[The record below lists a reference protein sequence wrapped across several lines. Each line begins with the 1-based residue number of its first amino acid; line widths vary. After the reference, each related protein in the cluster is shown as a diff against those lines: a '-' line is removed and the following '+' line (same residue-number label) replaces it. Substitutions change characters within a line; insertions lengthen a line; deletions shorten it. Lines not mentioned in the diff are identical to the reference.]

1 MNDIIFNIVSYLLE
15 FTRVVFV
22 SVYLIQIKVNYKRK
36 LFIGFLIS
44 LFLIGIASYYIFLY
58 DISFVFDIVA
68 LILLF
73 ISTSEKK
80 KIKIS
85 IIVNIGIII
94 FDMCF
99 GSVLMFVLGLNPGIF
114 LENYW
119 LYIPVNCFTFI
130 IIVIMSV
137 LCMKWRKKNMEYD
150 VSKKYILI
158 FIIGALFLGCF
169 ITCVQYIGFAERN
182 DFISRF
188 ATLGLT
194 VSSIIFVVITFLLIL
209 NKNKNE
215 HLKREM
221 KTNEKLLKSQEE
233 YYAMLLEK
241 EEETKKF
248 RHDIQNHIYCMHTLL
263 NNKDYDELSRY
274 FKRMDSDLKN
284 LKGGIHTGNSLV
296 NAIVNS
302 IKNKYSDVKINWK
315 GDIPINLCLS
325 SMDLCT
331 IFFNLISNAFEAAC
345 KADKKEVDV
354 SVKVIETK
362 LLIVVSNY
370 TKEKPDIIDGKIKSS
385 KKEKNHGYGIK
396 NIKKCVEDNEGDFNI
411 TFVDNIFTAEVFF
424 NDILTYE

>member
-1 MNDIIFNIVSYLLE
+1 
-15 FTRVVFV
+15 
-22 SVYLIQIKVNYKRK
+22 
-36 LFIGFLIS
+36 
-44 LFLIGIASYYIFLY
+44 
-58 DISFVFDIVA
+58 
-68 LILLF
+68 
-73 ISTSEKK
+73 
-80 KIKIS
+80 
-85 IIVNIGIII
+85 
-94 FDMCF
+94 
-99 GSVLMFVLGLNPGIF
+99 
-114 LENYW
+114 
-119 LYIPVNCFTFI
+119 
-130 IIVIMSV
+130 
-137 LCMKWRKKNMEYD
+137 
-150 VSKKYILI
+150 
-158 FIIGALFLGCF
+158 
-169 ITCVQYIGFAERN
+169 
-182 DFISRF
+182 
-188 ATLGLT
+188 
-194 VSSIIFVVITFLLIL
+194 
-209 NKNKNE
+209 
-215 HLKREM
+215 M

-233 YYAMLLEK
+233 YYTMLLEK

-263 NNKDYDELSRY
+263 NNKDYDELGRY

-331 IFFNLISNAFEAAC
+331 IFSNLISNAFEAAC
-345 KADKKEVDV
+345 QADKKEVDV
-354 SVKVIETK
+354 SIKVIETK

-396 NIKKCVEDNEGDFNI
+396 NIKKCVENNEGDFNI